1 MIPTYTWY
9 SAPTGAL
16 TFVNERTANF
26 LGLPEDDP
34 LRFGIDV
41 GGAWDSHIPLLHP
54 DDHGSTRNVWATC
67 LRTGVAGKA
76 RFRARG
82 ADGAYRWFLSRAE
95 PLRSSDGT
103 LLYWIGVNL
112 DIDDAMQ
119 AEGTLTPNE

>member
-1 MIPTYTWY
+1 
-9 SAPTGAL
+9 
-16 TFVNERTANF
+16 VNERPANF
-26 LGLPEDDP
+26 LGLPADDP